1 MSLQSILAIVAF
13 IMIIVGLLFLSM
25 IHLFMIPK
33 DVMKR
38 DTEKRDEDGGMQRD
52 GEAPAPAAGELS
64 PEPEN
69 AQKH

>member
-1 MSLQSILAIVAF
+1 MSLQSFLAIVAF

-38 DTEKRDEDGGMQRD
+38 DTEKRDEDLDPQPDLER
-52 GEAPAPAAGELS
+52 PA
-64 PEPEN
+64 PEN

>member
-1 MSLQSILAIVAF
+1 VSLQSFLAIVAF

-38 DTEKRDEDGGMQRD
+38 DTEKRDEDGGAQGD
-52 GEAPAPAAGELS
+52 GEVPAPAIDEL
-64 PEPEN
+64 PPAPEN